1 MYSPHSCNC
10 SSELCKILCKIKLM
24 ENALQNPPKNKDTV
38 DLHFMVELK
47 FFIMALIAEQ

>member
-10 SSELCKILCKIKLM
+10 SSELCKIKLM
-24 ENALQNPPKNKDTV
+24 ENALQNPPKNKDIV

-47 FFIMALIAEQ
+47 FFIMALLAEQ